1 VLCWSA
7 QIRRRGWLA
16 IIPAAFSAL
25 LGAGV
30 LSLAVVFLIETLQR
44 VFSQDYQALLMT
56 DQAWPAISLFGR
68 EWLPGALLTWA
79 TPLLLGVAG
88 LLVLKLARH
97 QWLRLLDD
105 EPVVN
110 AAALR
115 PRVEGEQP

>member
-1 VLCWSA
+1 M
-7 QIRRRGWLA
+7 
-16 IIPAAFSAL
+16 AA
-25 LGAGV
+25 
-30 LSLAVVFLIETLQR
+30 
-44 VFSQDYQALLMT
+44 
-56 DQAWPAISLFGR
+56 
-68 EWLPGALLTWA
+68 GALLTWA